1 MSPFTRWEN
10 HQEILSDIASTVEEV
25 LGHNYECGHAFLRD
39 LKLVVLRDLKYFAM
53 KVIAHSLQKWKC

>member
-10 HQEILSDIASTVEEV
+10 HHESLSDIASTVEEV

-39 LKLVVLRDLKYFAM
+39 LKLVVLRDLKCFAM